1 MPKPI
6 KKLIEKYESPDNE
19 ENEEDKE
26 DIEELEPTVSSFKA
40 IEKNKFPAETK
51 KIKLD
56 LKDRKLLTLLDENS
70 RYSNSQLAK
79 KVSLSKPAV
88 EYRIQRL
95 IKNNVIFSFYTII
108 DFTKLGY
115 SQYKLY
121 FKFQNTFLEDEQK
134 IISYWF
140 KDTNAIWIAQ
150 IRGHWD
156 LAVSIIA
163 KNNYEFGQI
172 LSRFMQKF
180 SKFILQKD
188 VLLTEYSPFYSRAHL
203 AETTKKEF
211 IYGIPSETVEL
222 DSVDKKILKELS
234 NKARISIVEL
244 AEKTSLSR
252 DIIMYRIKKLTKE
265 GVIAQY
271 KCYLNLENLNIKHYK
286 VIFRM
291 KNFSPAEEKRIQE
304 YAARHRQSTQLLKLI
319 GSYDLEIEFETQ
331 SEDELYS
338 ILNEIKQKF
347 ASIIRDF
354 DIIRITKTY
363 KLDFFP
369 F

>member
-1 MPKPI
+1 M
-6 KKLIEKYESPDNE
+6 
-19 ENEEDKE
+19 
-26 DIEELEPTVSSFKA
+26 
-40 IEKNKFPAETK
+40 
-51 KIKLD
+51 IKLD

-70 RYSNSQLAK
+70 RLSNSQLAK

-95 IKNNVIFSFYTII
+95 IKNKAIFSFYTMI

-121 FKFQNTFLEDEQK
+121 FKFQNTSLEDEQK
-134 IISYWF
+134 IVTYWK
-140 KDTNAIWIAQ
+140 KDSNSIWVAEL
-150 IRGHWD
+150 RGHWD
-156 LAVSIIA
+156 MAVSILA
-163 KNNYEFGQI
+163 KNNYEFGRI
-172 LSRFMQKF
+172 LSRFMEKF

-203 AETTKKEF
+203 SETTKKEF
-211 IYGIPSETVEL
+211 TYGIPSEIIEL
-222 DSVDKKILKELS
+222 NETDKKILKQIS
-234 NKARISIVEL
+234 NNARISVVEL
-244 AEKTSLSR
+244 AEKTALSR
-252 DIIMYRIKKLTKE
+252 DTVMYRIKKLTNE
-265 GVIAQY
+265 GIIAQY

-291 KNFSPAEEKRIQE
+291 KNFSPVEEQKIRE
-304 YAARHRQSTQLLKLI
+304 YTAKHKHSTQLLKLI

-347 ASIIRDF
+347 SSIIRDL
-354 DIIRITKTY
+354 DIIRIIKTH
-363 KLDFFP
+363 KLDCFP

>member
-1 MPKPI
+1 MSKPI
-6 KKLIEKYESPDNE
+6 KKLLSKYESS
-19 ENEEDKE
+19 EEDT
-26 DIEELEPTVSSFKA
+26 EELEPTRSSLKP
-40 IEKNKFPAETK
+40 IKELSSKKF
-51 KIKLD
+51 KLD

-70 RYSNSQLAK
+70 RYSNSQLAH
-79 KVSLSKPAV
+79 KVNLSKPAV
-88 EYRIQRL
+88 EYRLQRFK
-95 IKNNVIFSFYTII
+95 KNNVIFSYYTII
-108 DFTKLGY
+108 DFTKLGF

-121 FKFQNTFLEDEQK
+121 FKFQNTSLEDEQK
-134 IISYWF
+134 IIDYWK
-140 KDTNAIWIAQ
+140 KDSNSGWVAEL
-150 IRGHWD
+150 RGHWD
-156 LAVSIIA
+156 LAVSILA
-163 KNNYEFGQI
+163 KNNYEFGKI
-172 LSRFMQKF
+172 LSRFMEKF

-211 IYGIPSETVEL
+211 SYGAPSETVEL
-222 DSVDKKILKELS
+222 DTTDRKILKQIS
-234 NKARISIVEL
+234 NNARISIVEL
-244 AEKTSLSR
+244 AEKTGLSR
-252 DIIMYRIKKLTKE
+252 DTVMYRMKKLTSQE
-265 GVIAQY
+265 IIAQY

-291 KNFSPAEEKRIQE
+291 KNFSPLEEQKIKE
-304 YAARHRQSTQLLKLI
+304 YAAKHRQSTQLLKLI

-347 ASIIRDF
+347 SSIIRDL
-354 DIIRITKTY
+354 DIIRITKTH